1 MMSNYHIFYH
11 SHIDEKS
18 IWRRHGRS
26 PKNVRAFM
34 YQYNRQE
41 TYMIRKLYAKTYH
54 LISDLNFLLNSLRST
69 PLSLSEKPASSA
81 LRTDFL
87 ANEPGI
93 FNEKFGDVWLLLED
107 DAKIYDEMIDWNTE
121 KSNFRLIF
129 DQSRNQS
136 ALPQF

>member
-1 MMSNYHIFYH
+1 
-11 SHIDEKS
+11 
-18 IWRRHGRS
+18 
-26 PKNVRAFM
+26 
-34 YQYNRQE
+34 
-41 TYMIRKLYAKTYH
+41 MIRKLYAKTYH

-69 PLSLSEKPASSA
+69 PLSSSEKPASSA